1 MPHAIVKYFRGDH
14 RAQFKIPYW
23 LIYKRCCKEFVISVM
38 IYVFIYQ
45 YYDDEYEARGR
56 KRGRRIRGGWCMY
69 RDTFHSFLVFR
80 LAHLVL
86 DRLLISRIIRNEWAR
101 EKWDGSLKKAKIL
114 RGKRGRWWREGHGS
128 EEGREEEDLS
138 NLVKSLTIDV
148 VHLWACNEEK

>member
-1 MPHAIVKYFRGDH
+1 
-14 RAQFKIPYW
+14 
-23 LIYKRCCKEFVISVM
+23 M

-45 YYDDEYEARGR
+45 YYDDECEARGR
-56 KRGRRIRGGWCMY
+56 KRERRIRGGWCMY

-86 DRLLISRIIRNEWAR
+86 DRLLFSRIMRKMRWITQ
-101 EKWDGSLKKAKIL
+101 
-114 RGKRGRWWREGHGS
+114 RGKDPQRGEKEVMAGHGS

-148 VHLWACNEEK
+148 VHL